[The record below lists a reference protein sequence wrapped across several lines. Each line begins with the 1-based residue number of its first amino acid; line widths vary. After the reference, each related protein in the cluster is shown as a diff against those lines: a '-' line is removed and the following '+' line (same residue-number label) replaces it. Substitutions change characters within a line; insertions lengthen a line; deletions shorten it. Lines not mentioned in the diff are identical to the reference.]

1 MKLFM
6 FFVAAFATMSSL
18 NLNAQNTYKISLAG
32 QTTDTI
38 SRQEIAANPVVA
50 VIGVSQS
57 VELFEVE
64 SFEFT
69 YMNSDGDL
77 ITIATKSNRLNDGML
92 SALKNA
98 SLKKIYLENVLF
110 TLNGETRPA
119 ASARFFLKD

>member
-1 MKLFM
+1 MKLIM
-6 FFVAAFATMSSL
+6 FFIAAFATMASL
-18 NLNAQNTYKISLAG
+18 NINAQNTFRISLAG
-32 QTTDTI
+32 QTTDTL
-38 SRQEIAANPVVA
+38 SRQEVATNPVVA
-50 VIGVSQS
+50 VIGVSQA

-92 SALKNA
+92 SALKNT

-119 ASARFFLKD
+119 ASTRFYLKD

>member
-1 MKLFM
+1 MKPIM
-6 FFVAAFATMSSL
+6 FFIAAFATMASL
-18 NLNAQNTYKISLAG
+18 NINAQNTFRISLAG
-32 QTTDTI
+32 QTTDTL
-38 SRQEIAANPVVA
+38 SRQEVATNPVVA
-50 VIGVSQS
+50 VIGVSQAA
-57 VELFEVE
+57 EFAVE

-92 SALKNA
+92 SALKNT

-119 ASARFFLKD
+119 ASTRFYLKD